1 MKPIGMLLLCMALG
15 IGTVRALPSGG
26 VAGIQGTQQAGTCT
40 GVVKDVTG
48 ETIIGASVVVK
59 GTSNGVI
66 TDIDGNFQLRNV
78 KPGDIIQITYVGFI
92 PQEVEWE
99 GKPLN
104 VILKEDTELLD
115 EVVVV
120 GYATVKK
127 ANLTG
132 AVSAVDEEVLESRP
146 IVNLGQGLQGTIP
159 NLNITTSGCLERR
172 RFRLHLRFACRLRCR
187 IDYYQGR
194 PEEPA
199 DARVARRIHL
209 VEQSDDASQLHE
221 LHRVHELDEQCL
233 HEYQ

>member
-1 MKPIGMLLLCMALG
+1 MRKMMKPIGMLLLCMALG

-92 PQEVEWE
+92 SQEVEWE

-132 AVSAVDEEVLESRP
+132 AVSAVDEEVLEGRP
-146 IVNLGQGLQGTIP
+146 IVNLGQAPSLT
-159 NLNITTSGCLERR
+159 
-172 RFRLHLRFACRLRCR
+172 
-187 IDYYQGR
+187 
-194 PEEPA
+194 
-199 DARVARRIHL
+199 
-209 VEQSDDASQLHE
+209 
-221 LHRVHELDEQCL
+221 
-233 HEYQ
+233 